1 VSKEQEPIHQ
11 RFEQIINLLADGVQR
26 RFAQHIGVASG
37 VIGDIVGQRKSKPGF
52 DITVKILQAYPELR
66 AEWLMR
72 GEGEML
78 KSAESLKNNSVSSRP
93 APVKIH
99 IEADAS
105 GNKQA
110 PWINYKAAAN
120 YLAGYQSQERYEEV
134 EMFSL
139 PPEIMPGKQ
148 PYTAFTVTG
157 ESMEPTF
164 FAEDIVLCQQIP
176 QTQWL
181 DLRNEILAVVVSRTH
196 GIQLKRIT
204 VRKELRLLRCRSDNP
219 RSIPFDISLNDEE
232 DSQSD
237 VLELWSFEWLLTK
250 RNDPPSREP
259 LARVANIENEVGDL
273 RYLIESILDERE
285 MARRLRERER
295 KKNTPNGE

>member
-1 VSKEQEPIHQ
+1 
-11 RFEQIINLLADGVQR
+11 LLIQTLEEGVQR
-26 RFAQHIGVASG
+26 RFALKVGIAAGVVNDILG
-37 VIGDIVGQRKSKPGF
+37 VRKSKPGF
-52 DITVKILQAYPELR
+52 DIISKILQAYPQMR

-93 APVKIH
+93 APVELH
-99 IEADAS
+99 IAPDTT
-105 GNKQA
+105 GNKKA

-120 YLAGYQSQERYEEV
+120 YLTGYQSQERYEES
-134 EMFSL
+134 EMLSL
-139 PPEIMPGKQ
+139 PPEFMPGKQ

-181 DLRNEILAVVVSRTH
+181 DLRHERLAVVVSRTH
-196 GIQLKRIT
+196 GIQLKRVT

-219 RSIPFDISLNDEE
+219 RSIAFDISLNDEG

-237 VLELWSFEWLLTK
+237 VLELWSFEWMLTK
-250 RNDPPSREP
+250 RNDPPIREP

-273 RYLIESILDERE
+273 RYLIESMLDERE
-285 MARRLRERER
+285 MARRLRERDR
-295 KKNTPNGE
+295 RKNTPTGE

>member
-1 VSKEQEPIHQ
+1 M
-11 RFEQIINLLADGVQR
+11 QR
-26 RFAQHIGVASG
+26 RFALKVGIAAGVVNDILG
-37 VIGDIVGQRKSKPGF
+37 VRKSKPGF
-52 DITVKILQAYPELR
+52 DIISKILQAYPQMR

-78 KSAESLKNNSVSSRP
+78 QSAESLKNNSVLSRP
-93 APVKIH
+93 APVELH
-99 IEADAS
+99 FEPDTS
-105 GNKQA
+105 GNKRA

-120 YLAGYQSQERYEEV
+120 YLTGYQSQERYEEV
-134 EMFSL
+134 EALSL
-139 PPEIMPGKQ
+139 PREIMPGKQ

-176 QTQWL
+176 QTRWL
-181 DLRNEILAVVVSRTH
+181 ELRGELLCVVVSRTH
-196 GIQLKRIT
+196 GIQLKRVT

-219 RSIPFDISLNDEE
+219 RSVPFDISLNDDE

-250 RNDPPSREP
+250 RNDPPVREP

-285 MARRLRERER
+285 ITRRLRDRDRQKDKDE
-295 KKNTPNGE
+295 

>member
-1 VSKEQEPIHQ
+1 MEQ
-11 RFEQIINLLADGVQR
+11 D
-26 RFAQHIGVASG
+26 
-37 VIGDIVGQRKSKPGF
+37 
-52 DITVKILQAYPELR
+52 TVTERIKILVAKYAEKPADFAKATGLTNQNVYDLTSGRKGGPSLASIKKLLITYPEVSER
-66 AEWLMR
+66 WLLL

-78 KSAESLKNNSVSSRP
+78 KSAEASKNNSVSSRP
-93 APVKIH
+93 APVELH
-99 IEADAS
+99 IVTDTS

-120 YLAGYQSQERYEEV
+120 YLTGYQSQERYEEV
-134 EMFSL
+134 EMLSL
-139 PPEIMPGKQ
+139 PPELMPGQQ

-176 QTQWL
+176 ASRWL
-181 DLRNEILAVVVSRTH
+181 ELRNELLCVVVSRTH
-196 GIQLKRIT
+196 GIQLKRVT

-219 RSIPFDISLNDEE
+219 RSIPFDISLNDEG

-250 RNDPPSREP
+250 RNDPPVREP

-285 MARRLRERER
+285 MTRRLRERDR
-295 KKNTPNGE
+295 KKNTEE